1 MILEIKKL
9 NKAYGKNIILDDI
22 NLEVKKAETISIV
35 GKSGVGKST
44 LLKIIAS
51 LESYNS
57 GSVKIND
64 VEITKETN
72 SSIGFIFQNFN
83 LFPHLSVKKNIELA
97 PKLVRKSSKLDR
109 NLRTKELLKM
119 LDITDKENEYP
130 SNLSGGEQQRVAIA
144 RALATNPK
152 LILFDEPTSALD
164 LESTNKL
171 IETMTKLKEIGIL
184 MLIVTHDLSFAKS
197 ISDRILLVESKKIV
211 YDSSI
216 ESSYDLDK
224 QILNGIFKES

>member
-9 NKAYGKNIILDDI
+9 NKAYGNNIILDDI

-51 LESYNS
+51 LEGYNF

-72 SSIGFIFQNFN
+72 SSIGFVFQNFN

-184 MLIVTHDLSFAKS
+184 MLIVTHDLSFAKK

-224 QILNGIFKES
+224 KILNGIYKEI